1 MKFDAIDKKLI
12 SYLYH
17 NYREPL
23 TKIGKACRI
32 SRDQTEYRLKKYEKQ
47 GIIKK
52 YATVFNYDLLGY
64 KEFIII
70 WLNLKATNE
79 KKKTLKKEI
88 ENMKNIIS
96 TGDVLANYDMFVNF
110 IFKDKAEF
118 EKIFYSFVEKHK
130 AIIKNYSVFITTYIE
145 FFPLK
150 EFSISSEEKTY
161 SIVGSSKS
169 IELNEKDLKILKAL
183 EKNGRAR
190 IVDIAEEVGISSEL
204 VLYQLKQFHK
214 NKIILGTRII
224 FDMEKLGFYF
234 GSINIKL
241 KNLNE
246 ELKERIKHFCKNH
259 KYINLLSF
267 GIGEYNCLVQ
277 FFYKEEK
284 IFRKGVRN
292 FLQTFEKGIESSQI
306 LLVEDEGK
314 VRTLSL

>member
-17 NYREPL
+17 HYREPL

-32 SRDQTEYRLKKYEKQ
+32 SRDQVEYRLKKYEKQ

-52 YATVFNYDLLGY
+52 YATMFNYDLLGY
-64 KEFIII
+64 KEFIIV
-70 WLNLKATNE
+70 WLNLNTTNE
-79 KKKTLKKEI
+79 KKKALEKEI
-88 ENMKNIIS
+88 ENMKNVIS

-130 AIIKNYSVFITTYIE
+130 TIIKDYSVFITTYVE

-150 EFSISSEEKTY
+150 EFDINNEEKTY
-161 SIVGSSKS
+161 SIVGSAKP
-169 IELNEKDLKILKAL
+169 IELNEKDLKILRVL

-190 IVDIAEEVGISSEL
+190 IVDIAEKAGISSEL
-204 VLYQLKQFHK
+204 VLYKLKQFYK

-224 FDMEKLGFYF
+224 FDMEKLGFDF
-234 GSINIKL
+234 GLIRIKM

-246 ELKERIKHFCKNH
+246 QLKEKIKHFCKNN
-259 KYINLLSF
+259 KYINALSF
-267 GIGEYNCLVQ
+267 GIGEYNCWVQ
-277 FFYKEEK
+277 FFYKEER
-284 IFRKGVRN
+284 IFRKGVRD
-292 FLQTFEKGIESSQI
+292 FLQTFEKEIERSQI

-314 VRTLSL
+314 VKTLPY